1 MDRQRRKQVMTDGQA
16 EIPTDPPE
24 SDPDMT
30 VDNRGTGCAN
40 GIARVQR
47 ALEDLNDGAVLCIRS
62 TDRRAK
68 QEYPQLAAQTPHEL
82 LAIETERTRL
92 IRKEY
97 TTYLKVRKQS

>member
-1 MDRQRRKQVMTDGQA
+1 MTDSQA
-16 EIPTDPPE
+16 EIPTEPPD

-47 ALEDLNDGAVLCIRS
+47 ALEDLEDGAILRIRS

-68 QEYPQLAAQTPHEL
+68 QEYPKLAAQTSHEL
-82 LAIETERTRL
+82 LAIESERTGV

-97 TTYLKVRKQS
+97 TTYLEIKNNDS

>member
-1 MDRQRRKQVMTDGQA
+1 MTDSQT
-16 EIPTDPPE
+16 EIPTDPPNRE
-24 SDPDMT
+24 PDMT

-47 ALEDLNDGAVLCIRS
+47 TLEDLDDGAILRIRR

-82 LAIETERTRL
+82 LAIESTRTGL
-92 IRKEY
+92 IRTEY
-97 TTYLKVRKQS
+97 TTYLEVRTA